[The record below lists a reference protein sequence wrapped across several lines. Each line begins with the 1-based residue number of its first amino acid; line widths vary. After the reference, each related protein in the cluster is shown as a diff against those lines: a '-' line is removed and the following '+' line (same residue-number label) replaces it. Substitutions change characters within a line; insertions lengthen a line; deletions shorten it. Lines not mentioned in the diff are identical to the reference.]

1 MALIVLGAGATRGAS
16 FAEGKNRPLCLPPLD
31 GDFFTQLQ
39 RISEPK
45 HQATVDQLIET
56 AVELFGHNFQCTL
69 ETLFTTIEH
78 QLRIASGLTGDKWG
92 TSKAEL
98 EKKRGQLLQA
108 IAAVLEESL
117 TTSPDGGTGHQQRD
131 CSHHKQLVTSLT
143 GDDAIVSFNYDCL
156 IDHTLQKHGDAK
168 WNTRYGYCLPLR
180 KGKGSSLGGEGEWN
194 PTVPCE
200 KGKSIRVLKLHG
212 SLNFYAKSATRFILK
227 SRPYTKNTNGQM
239 HFEIIPPEWN
249 KQFDKGVFK
258 RIWMQAAREIRH
270 ATTIVVIG
278 YSFPLT
284 DLHTASLFRVAV
296 NPEKLRN
303 LVLVNPDRE
312 ARRRTMRVLARGMN
326 AKTRVMVFD
335 YFKEFA
341 AVERSVWDRK

>member
-1 MALIVLGAGATRGAS
+1 MVLVVLGAGATRGAS
-16 FAEGKNRPLCLPPLD
+16 FTEGKNQPFCLPPLD

-39 RISEPK
+39 RISEAK
-45 HQATVDQLIET
+45 HQATVDQLIST

-69 ETLFTTIEH
+69 EMLFTTIEH

-98 EKKRGQLLQA
+98 EKKRAQLLQA

-117 TTSPDGGTGHQQRD
+117 TRSPDGGTGHQQRE
-131 CSHHKQLVTSLT
+131 CTYHKHLVASLT

-156 IDHTLQKHGDAK
+156 IDHALQQHGNAK
-168 WNTRYGYCLPLR
+168 WNARYGYCLPLR
-180 KGKGSSLGGEGEWN
+180 KGKGSSLPGESQWNSEVPAAKGE
-194 PTVPCE
+194 
-200 KGKSIRVLKLHG
+200 SIRLLKLHG
-212 SLNFYAKSATRFILK
+212 SLNFYAESASRFVLK
-227 SRPYTKNTNGQM
+227 SRPYTKNTNGKM

-249 KQFDKGVFK
+249 KQFDTGVFK
-258 RIWMQAAREIRH
+258 RIWTGAASEIRRC
-270 ATTIVVIG
+270 TTIVVIG

-296 NPEKLRN
+296 NPGKLKN
-303 LVLVNPDRE
+303 LVLVNPNRE

-326 AKTRVMVFD
+326 PTTRVLVFD
-335 YFKEFA
+335 YLKDFA
-341 AVERSVWDRK
+341 AVDRSVWDRK